1 MWTLQKKLGL
11 QLYFIML
18 FIFKASTDIMT
29 SMCMRGLFKSVILFS
44 GVFRILWVYSSYLL
58 LGKVL
63 SSFQRWLD
71 LALIIFRQRKERK
84 FLMRGTSNICASFMH
99 EALYPLFSS
108 MYFVKI
114 DSIHNISWSST
125 LFLHEPKLSLGQ
137 SLLRHSTIRWSSSW
151 VLQWRP

>member
-1 MWTLQKKLGL
+1 
-11 QLYFIML
+11 ML
-18 FIFKASTDIMT
+18 SIFKASADIT
-29 SMCMRGLFKSVILFS
+29 ISTCRPDLFKLVILF
-44 GVFRILWVYSSYLL
+44 FDAYKILQDCASYHH

-63 SSFQRWLD
+63 SLFQRWLD
-71 LALIIFRQRKERK
+71 LTLIIFRQRKERK